1 MGILVVLEGQEEAE
15 RGAGWLVSQGGE
27 AKCARRQAEECQAGN
42 VVQTQ
47 LRALN
52 VWQQGIQSFSMQQA
66 ISGVDL
72 I

>member
-1 MGILVVLEGQEEAE
+1 MVALEGQEEAE

-27 AKCARRQAEECQAGN
+27 AQCARRQAEECQAGN

-52 VWQQGIQSFSMQQA
+52 VWQQGI
-66 ISGVDL
+66 
-72 I
+72 